1 MNAAPILRAES
12 ISKSY
17 PGVRALDCVDF
28 DLAEGEVRA
37 LVGKNGAGKSTFVKI
52 LSGATQADSGAI
64 LIGGERVAIRNPA
77 DAFASGIA
85 TVYQEMSL
93 ILGLTV
99 AENILLGHWPMRRRL
114 GIQVI
119 DMKETVRAARE
130 SLEMMEL
137 TIDPKAV
144 VRSLSLPQ
152 RQMVEIAKAIATR
165 PKVLILDEPTS
176 ALPAHEVDE
185 LLALVRRL
193 AGKGVAVVYVS
204 HRLQELPR
212 VADSLTVFRDGRQVD
227 TLPIAQA
234 TPERIVRMMIG
245 SEWKRRQTSA
255 HEVTGEVRLAVAN
268 IERRNRLHDIS
279 FELHSGEVLGIAGL
293 LGSGRTELLRTIMGL
308 DPADAG
314 CIFVDGARVHRPS
327 PLKMK
332 RLGVGMT
339 PEDRKSEGIVS
350 LMSVGKNLTL
360 SCLDKVSWNS
370 VISLSRER
378 LLAQSMATSLS
389 IKAPGMDVEAR
400 SLSGGNQQKLVIG
413 KWLNSQVRILLMDEP
428 TRGIDIEAKN
438 QVYDLVRDLAA
449 EGMSVI
455 FVSSEMDEVMEV
467 SDRIIVLNGGRI
479 AAIVNAADATIERL
493 LTISMSEAR

>member
-1 MNAAPILRAES
+1 M
-12 ISKSY
+12 
-17 PGVRALDCVDF
+17 
-28 DLAEGEVRA
+28 
-37 LVGKNGAGKSTFVKI
+37 KI
-52 LSGATQADSGAI
+52 LSGATQADGGTI
-64 LIGGERVAIRNPA
+64 KIGGERISIRNPS

-99 AENILLGHWPMRRRL
+99 AENILLGHWPMKRKL
-114 GIQVI
+114 AVNMINAA
-119 DMKETVRAARE
+119 ETIRVARE

-137 TIDPKAV
+137 AIDPKAV

-152 RQMVEIAKAIATR
+152 RQMIEIAKAIATK

-176 ALPAHEVDE
+176 ALPSHEVDE

-193 AGKGVAVVYVS
+193 ASKGVAVIYVS

-212 VADSLTVFRDGRQVD
+212 VVDSLTVFRDGRQVD
-227 TLPIAQA
+227 TISIAEA
-234 TPERIVRMMIG
+234 TPERIVHMMIG
-245 SEWKRRQTSA
+245 SEWKMKRA
-255 HEVTGEVRLAVAN
+255 AIHEVSDAVRLSVAN
-268 IERRNRLHDIS
+268 LERKNRLHDVS

-293 LGSGRTELLRTIMGL
+293 LGSGRTELLRAIMGL
-308 DPADAG
+308 DPVDSG
-314 CIFVDGARVHRPS
+314 CVFVDGERVNRPS

-339 PEDRKSEGIVS
+339 PEDRKSEGIVAM
-350 LMSVGKNLTL
+350 MSVCKNLTL
-360 SCLDKVSWNS
+360 SCLDKVSWREM
-370 VISLSRER
+370 ISISRER
-378 LLAQSMATSLS
+378 LLAQNMVESLS
-389 IKAPGMDVEAR
+389 IKTPHLDADAK

-413 KWLNSQVRILLMDEP
+413 KWLNSQVRVLLMDEP

-438 QVYDLVRDLAA
+438 QVYELVRDLAA
-449 EGMSVI
+449 KGISVV

-467 SDRIIVLNGGRI
+467 SDRIIVLNGGRV
-479 AAIVNAADATIERL
+479 AAIVNTPDATIEQL